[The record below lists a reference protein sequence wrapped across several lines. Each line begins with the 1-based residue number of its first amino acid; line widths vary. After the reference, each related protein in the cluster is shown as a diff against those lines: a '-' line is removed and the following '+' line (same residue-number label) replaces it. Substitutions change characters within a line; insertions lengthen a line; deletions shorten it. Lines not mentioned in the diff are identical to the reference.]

1 MAINN
6 EMVKQIAFLARLK
19 VDEDKI
25 ETTKEE
31 FNTILNWIEQLQ
43 EVNTQGVEPLFS
55 VRDSKLSL
63 RQDGVT
69 DGNIKQDV
77 LKNAPMQE
85 FGYFAVPK
93 VVE

>member
-6 EMVKQIAFLARLK
+6 EMVKQVAFLARLK
-19 VDEDKI
+19 IDEDKT
-25 ETTKEE
+25 ESTKDE
-31 FNTILNWIEQLQ
+31 FNAILNWIEQLQ
-43 EVNTQGVEPLFS
+43 EVNTEGVEPLFS

-63 RQDGVT
+63 RQDEVT